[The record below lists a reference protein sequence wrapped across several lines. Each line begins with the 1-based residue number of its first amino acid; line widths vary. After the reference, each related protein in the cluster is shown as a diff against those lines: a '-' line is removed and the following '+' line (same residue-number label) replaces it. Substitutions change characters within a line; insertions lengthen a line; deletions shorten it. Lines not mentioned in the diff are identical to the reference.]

1 MLESQVFC
9 SSLLK
14 SDSRSLKRRN
24 CVQMFLIFCTE
35 KVNYVFISFLLERI
49 RNTTKRADTGAAL
62 EEESLR
68 GGTEAL
74 VGDIS
79 AQFRKAY
86 PQSSAFLTVLR
97 RAVQK
102 PRLLVSHWLCLL
114 LLFLGVGTSPR
125 KSDSTVF
132 PSKSFPTPFPV
143 NLLAYSFTGMCVSSK

>member
-1 MLESQVFC
+1 
-9 SSLLK
+9 
-14 SDSRSLKRRN
+14 
-24 CVQMFLIFCTE
+24 MFLIFCTE

-74 VGDIS
+74 VEDIS

-97 RAVQK
+97 
-102 PRLLVSHWLCLL
+102 
-114 LLFLGVGTSPR
+114 
-125 KSDSTVF
+125 
-132 PSKSFPTPFPV
+132 
-143 NLLAYSFTGMCVSSK
+143 